1 MDIEKLKQK
10 ILDLAI
16 RGKLVPQ
23 DPNDEPA
30 SVLIEKIRE
39 EKAKL
44 VKEGKIKASKEE
56 SYIYKG
62 SDNCYYEKTGSNLI
76 DISEEIPFEIPN
88 NWTWCRLK
96 QICIVKNGA
105 TPRRDN
111 KAFWTNGTVP
121 WFTID
126 DKHDQ
131 GLFINKTRQHI
142 TEIALSKDRIV
153 PANSILLCCTASVGE
168 VAYTNIDIT
177 TNQQFNGLTIRNEYK
192 ESILPLYLLIFAST
206 LKKTLRTDLATAT
219 TFGFVSVS
227 KVESI
232 FIPIPPLAEQRRLIE
247 KYNIVTNHIEV
258 IEKSYTSLRKMV
270 DVAKHKIL
278 KDIFGQNSS
287 YKSYYE
293 NKTSILN
300 DVEILDHLRKPI
312 NADERSV
319 RIANAKKL
327 YPYYGAT
334 GQTGVID
341 DYLIDG
347 EYVLLGEDGAPFLD
361 KHSEKAYLINGKA
374 WVNNHAHILQSKTNN
389 KFLLYYLNWF
399 NYKEYVSG
407 TTRLKLNQGMLKK
420 IPFPDIPSSLKEKI
434 VCYIESAFEILKLI
448 N

>member
-16 RGKLVPQ
+16 KGKLVPQ

-62 SDNCYYEKTGSNLI
+62 SDNCYYEN
-76 DISEEIPFEIPN
+76 IPK
-88 NWTWCRLK
+88 NW
-96 QICIVKNGA
+96 
-105 TPRRDN
+105 
-111 KAFWTNGTVP
+111 
-121 WFTID
+121 
-126 DKHDQ
+126 
-131 GLFINKTRQHI
+131 
-142 TEIALSKDRIV
+142 
-153 PANSILLCCTASVGE
+153 GE
-168 VAYTNIDIT
+168 VALGELISLKSGVDLALNQINTECKGLPYLTGASCFKDNSIEVVRWTETPSNISNKGDILIT
-177 TNQQFNGLTIRNEYK
+177 VKGTIGELSFNDIGDVHIARQIMALKINKLINPWFIYFVLMSQKNYLIEKSSSLIPGIRRENILEFKILIPPRNEQEK
-192 ESILPLYLLIFAST
+192 IVDLIKNVN
-206 LKKTLRTDLATAT
+206 KKIETIKNDYTQIC
-219 TFGFVSVS
+219 GFVNLF
-227 KVESI
+227 KKQLLESI
-232 FIPIPPLAEQRRLIE
+232 FGI
-247 KYNIVTNHIEV
+247 
-258 IEKSYTSLRKMV
+258 
-270 DVAKHKIL
+270 
-278 KDIFGQNSS
+278 NSS

-374 WVNNHAHILQSKTNN
+374 WVNNHAHILQSKTSN